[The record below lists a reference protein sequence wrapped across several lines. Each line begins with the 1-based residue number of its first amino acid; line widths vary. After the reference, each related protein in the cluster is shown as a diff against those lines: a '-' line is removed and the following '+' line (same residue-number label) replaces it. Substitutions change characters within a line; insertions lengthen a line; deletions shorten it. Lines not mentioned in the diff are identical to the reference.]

1 MSDSSLRCVR
11 NQSQIGQVERIQ
23 GWTVADQ
30 EFFTDG
36 QGRVRPITKKKGGVG
51 VVVAGVA
58 AVAAFAGGGGAAGL
72 GGAGAVGPAAA
83 EAEVGV
89 GSVRLGGSSGQLR
102 ARKSEGRKAARREG
116 AEGAW
121 RRMGLRQVKRTAKQQ
136 AECVAASFGQVREFF
151 TTHRCT
157 HLERVLFA
165 VADEAGNTA
174 VVSVAWVGLA
184 NARDAREFDSL
195 MEIHG
200 SGDVTPLA
208 GALLELGHVEF
219 TGLRYGSDRDGAAIT
234 VAEAENAA
242 GGQFDHETLDAIA
255 EVAAYL
261 PRL

>member
-1 MSDSSLRCVR
+1 MTEFYTD
-11 NQSQIGQVERIQ
+11 ER
-23 GWTVADQ
+23 
-30 EFFTDG
+30 
-36 QGRVRPITKKKGGVG
+36 GRVRPITKKKGGVG

-58 AVAAFAGGGGAAGL
+58 AVAAFAGGGGVVGL
-72 GGAGAVGPAAA
+72 GGAGAVGPA
-83 EAEVGV
+83 AEVGV

-116 AEGAW
+116 PEGAW
-121 RRMGLRQVKRTAKQQ
+121 RRMGLRQVRRTAKQQ
-136 AECVAASFGQVREFF
+136 AECVAASFGQVRQFF
-151 TTHRCT
+151 TTHSCT

-195 MEIHG
+195 MEVHG
-200 SGDVTPLA
+200 SGDITPLA
-208 GALLELGHVEF
+208 GALLELGDVEF